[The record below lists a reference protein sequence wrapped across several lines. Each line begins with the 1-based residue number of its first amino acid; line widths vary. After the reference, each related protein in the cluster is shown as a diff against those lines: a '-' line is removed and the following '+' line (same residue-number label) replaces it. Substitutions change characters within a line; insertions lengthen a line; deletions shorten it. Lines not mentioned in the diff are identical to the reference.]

1 MTSQS
6 ATVVLDSSSNSEPD
20 AFLKKLALAQKGN
33 AKAMND
39 LFNEFLFL
47 VKIEAGLFF
56 KKGTGLYYSYEDL
69 FQEGSI
75 GLIFAI
81 QKSNRVDSIG
91 CFVSY
96 AKKCIKGKI
105 LDALRNNSDFSRFIL
120 EGSRCYN
127 KIRHNLEQKL
137 IRKPSVFEIEELL
150 PNEFKQIEL
159 IRLMNEENVTM
170 SASISLFGGE
180 IDGSVFDYLPNNDA
194 TIEDLCYQAQ
204 LFDRIKGFLS
214 GSVPLL
220 NKGEKK
226 VLNLYYFSELGLKE
240 IGELTGVTES
250 RVCQVKNSAIRK
262 IQQKLK

>member
-47 VKIEAGLFF
+47 VKIEAGLFL

-91 CFVSY
+91 CFVS
-96 AKKCIKGKI
+96 
-105 LDALRNNSDFSRFIL
+105 
-120 EGSRCYN
+120 
-127 KIRHNLEQKL
+127 
-137 IRKPSVFEIEELL
+137 
-150 PNEFKQIEL
+150 
-159 IRLMNEENVTM
+159 
-170 SASISLFGGE
+170 
-180 IDGSVFDYLPNNDA
+180 
-194 TIEDLCYQAQ
+194 
-204 LFDRIKGFLS
+204 
-214 GSVPLL
+214 
-220 NKGEKK
+220 
-226 VLNLYYFSELGLKE
+226 
-240 IGELTGVTES
+240 
-250 RVCQVKNSAIRK
+250 
-262 IQQKLK
+262 